1 MRLRKRLA
9 LVLAMALVGVA
20 ASAVTAG
27 ADVPRCQ
34 EVTVEYTVDYYL
46 AGISGPFSQT
56 FTVIINACDG
66 TFEGEGSVPDGGGGT
81 WVSWTEGNI
90 DGTDISYTST
100 YDVESG
106 YTVTVTGTYDSVT
119 YNFVGEWSDN
129 YSAGPRTDENVE
141 GTATSSSESNYKNHG
156 DYVAANNGPAAAHS
170 SIGMPTVSNKNNNK
184 NNR

>member
-34 EVTVEYTVDYYL
+34 EATVTYTVDYFL
-46 AGISGPFSQT
+46 GAAGPYSQT
-56 FTVIINACDG
+56 FTVTINLCDG
-66 TFEGEGSVPDGGGGT
+66 TFEGEGDVPGFG
-81 WVSWTEGNI
+81 VSWTEGNI

-100 YDVESG
+100 YDVELG
-106 YTVTVTGTYDSVT
+106 YTVTVTGTFDSVT

-129 YSAGPRTDENVE
+129 WSGGPRTDENVV
-141 GTATSSSESNYKNHG
+141 GTASASSESDYKNHG

-184 NNR
+184 NNK